1 MSVTNRRKIAGLRR
15 FALGTAIIV
24 ALTAC
29 SPIIRKHG
37 YVPVEEDLALVQVGV
52 DTRETVVDVIG
63 APVATGLLE
72 GGDYYYVA
80 SHFRHYGPLKKQE
93 IQRDVVVVVFDAKG
107 TVANVEHYGLEDGN
121 VVTLSRRVTT
131 SATADKTFLRQLL
144 GNIGNIDAGQ
154 FIN

>member
-1 MSVTNRRKIAGLRR
+1 MSVIHRRKIAGLRR
-15 FALGTAIIV
+15 FVLGAALVTALV
-24 ALTAC
+24 AC
-29 SPIIRKHG
+29 SPIVRKHG

-72 GGDYYYVA
+72 AGDYYYVA
-80 SHFRHYGPLKKQE
+80 SHFRHYGPLKPQE
-93 IQRDVVVVVFDAKG
+93 IQRDIVVVVFDASG
-107 TVANVEHYGLEDGN
+107 VVANVERYGLEDGN

-144 GNIGNIDAGQ
+144 GNLGNIDTGQ